1 MPKTRGSSL
10 PATLTSC
17 NSSRWAS
24 RRTRK
29 KLPRFLICVI
39 LLTAVRARASFS
51 QRSIIRHRQFQP
63 QYPIW
68 ESSTSI
74 FLLSWLKG
82 SSCRPS
88 SLRITTQ
95 FLSTE
100 ISLRKSWWPTRIRKW
115 CSERSLSKG
124 ITNLSPRCRLRWR
137 ARSRLNQN
145 SPRPCKIHLYSNH
158 DAFSYPRTFR
168 KSLRR
173 CCTKRNSKKAR
184 KST

>member
-1 MPKTRGSSL
+1 MKILVVIDLQSTKHLARSTPTLDMSKTRGLSL
-10 PATLTSC
+10 PAMLTSC

-24 RRTRK
+24 QRTRK

-39 LLTAVRARASFS
+39 LLTAVRARASFF

-95 FLSTE
+95 FLYIE

-115 CSERSLSKG
+115 CSG
-124 ITNLSPRCRLRWR
+124 
-137 ARSRLNQN
+137 
-145 SPRPCKIHLYSNH
+145 
-158 DAFSYPRTFR
+158 
-168 KSLRR
+168 
-173 CCTKRNSKKAR
+173 AR
-184 KST
+184 KGVYQKELPI